1 MIREK
6 SFPLVIGI
14 FKPAVLLL
22 VLGLAFCLMASGN
35 SYGQTQTA
43 AEQAAEALLVEMKAE
58 ELLADSIDQ
67 MLALQVQMD
76 PALAGSTD
84 TMREI
89 LTDYLNFEAVKPFY
103 IDVYVETFTAE
114 ELLELA
120 AFYRTPVG
128 QKSIVEMPALFAKSA
143 QFGMQIMQNNAAEI
157 TRRMLE
163 AQQEQA
169 APPEA

>member
-6 SFPLVIGI
+6 SFPFVTGF

-22 VLGLAFCLMASGN
+22 VLGLALCLMASGN

-163 AQQEQA
+163 AQEEQA